1 MNDRGYNDLE
11 ETIERL
17 EKKIYELEK
26 KIDLKDEEIQILNI
40 QLTKKETH
48 EQRW

>member
-11 ETIERL
+11 ETKERL

-26 KIDLKDEEIQILNI
+26 KIDLKNEEIQILNI

-48 EQRW
+48 E

>member
-11 ETIERL
+11 ETIDRL
-17 EKKIYELEK
+17 RKKIYDLEK

-48 EQRW
+48 EQR

>member
-11 ETIERL
+11 ETIDRL
-17 EKKIYELEK
+17 RKKIYDLEK

-48 EQRW
+48 E